1 MPRLVVFHFFALF
14 SPLKFLVIMY
24 NEQYNKKVSEL
35 RKLVSYEQLDIEKIV
50 SLMKEIREIVK
61 SVGDPLVVKTIRL
74 AYENIEANKELAI
87 EYLEDQ
93 EDLNNLEYFVDLLKD
108 AQNKYNRDE
117 IEDIMYALLGIPRP
131 QAEEGE

>member
-1 MPRLVVFHFFALF
+1 MPLLFFQIFALF

-131 QAEEGE
+131 QPEEGE

>member
-1 MPRLVVFHFFALF
+1 
-14 SPLKFLVIMY
+14 MY

-74 AYENIEANKELAI
+74 AYENIEANNELVV

-117 IEDIMYALLGIPRP
+117 IEDYMYALLGIPRP
-131 QAEEGE
+131 QPEEGE